1 MIEKTTRNKM
11 LSSRQFK
18 LVNEFASEELR
29 KVCEEERKKYARL
42 LKQEKKLIYAGDKAD
57 EQGNLELA
65 RDLQLQH
72 DSLLFKIGSAERRFQ
87 TSFNAALAS
96 AEANKAAAEA
106 SNGSS

>member
-18 LVNEFASEELR
+18 LIGEFASEELR
-29 KVCEEERKKYARL
+29 EVCEEAWKKYSGLLKKERKLTLA
-42 LKQEKKLIYAGDKAD
+42 IDKAQ
-57 EQGNLELA
+57 EEGNLELA
-65 RDLQLQH
+65 RKAQGDIEA
-72 DSLLFKIGSAERRFQ
+72 LLFQIGSAEKICL

-106 SNGSS
+106 SKGSS

>member
-1 MIEKTTRNKM
+1 M

-29 KVCEEERKKYARL
+29 GVCEEERKKYARL
-42 LKQEKKLIYAGDKAD
+42 LKQERKLMLAVD
-57 EQGNLELA
+57 EAQEEGNLDRA
-65 RDLQLQH
+65 RDFQSKIE
-72 DSLLFKIGSAERRFQ
+72 SLLFEIGSAERMFQ

-106 SNGSS
+106 SKGSS